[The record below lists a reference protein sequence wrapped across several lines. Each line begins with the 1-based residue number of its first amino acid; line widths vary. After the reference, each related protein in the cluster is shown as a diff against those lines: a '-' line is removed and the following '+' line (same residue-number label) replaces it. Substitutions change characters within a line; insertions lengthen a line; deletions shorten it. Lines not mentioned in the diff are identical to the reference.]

1 MAVFLHHDGK
11 AHGVHLGVLAG
22 SQRLHDDVLR
32 TVHDDLRSLGLTDAL
47 VVQNAV
53 LSPQHP
59 QLAGAEG
66 LAAVAQLR
74 QLCQHRAQPLLVAVP
89 AEEGAVEGVAVA
101 LHPDLVAVVQA
112 GHAGQSV
119 DDGIGH
125 AQAQHA
131 LLVGFA
137 GHAAAALPLPAA
149 SVGGLVRNH
158 GQSAL
163 GVVSGQKVQCRVDG
177 RGRVVLADGKDL
189 VGGLLGGL
197 AFYKIQHG
205 VLEGVVHHA
214 VQSLAQQVGAAV
226 VKAELGCGI
235 LPHLAQQKLLRAY
248 PLDGG
253 ADLLDEFVRQ
263 LVGHIQPEA
272 GSAPTQPCVDDAA
285 LAGDE
290 LHKGGGL
297 LVDLRQGLEAP
308 PAAVAALVLGV
319 KIVPAAVRGVWVVVS
334 AALAVASLA
343 VEVPAVGAGVAEHTV
358 QHDADAVLGGLAA
371 EHLKLFVGAQQRIHV
386 QVVGGVVAVVGVR
399 LKNGVQVQIIHA
411 HLPQVGELYADALQ
425 ITAEV
430 VLVQVA
436 AGLVGLPEGFG
447 VLIGLIQPVREGHGL
462 VLNAFTEPVREDLVE
477 HLALDALRRLE
488 IRLVDRDLP
497 AFTLLPA
504 DHAAVVCP
512 AHDAAEVSIQV
523 KVIEV

>member
-1 MAVFLHHDGK
+1 M
-11 AHGVHLGVLAG
+11 
-22 SQRLHDDVLR
+22 
-32 TVHDDLRSLGLTDAL
+32 
-47 VVQNAV
+47 
-53 LSPQHP
+53 
-59 QLAGAEG
+59 
-66 LAAVAQLR
+66 AQLR

-101 LHPDLVAVVQA
+101 LHADLIAVVQA
-112 GHAGQSV
+112 GYAGQGV

-125 AQAQHA
+125 AQAQHPF
-131 LLVGFA
+131 LVGFA
-137 GHAAAALPLPAA
+137 SHAATALPLPST
-149 SVGGLVRNH
+149 SVGGLVRDH
-158 GQSAL
+158 SQGAL
-163 GVVSGQKVQCRVDG
+163 GVVGGQKVQCRVDG

-189 VGGLLGGL
+189 VSGLLGGL
-197 AFYKIQHG
+197 SLDKIQHG

-214 VQSLAQQVGAAV
+214 VQPLAQQVGAAV
-226 VKAELGCGI
+226 VKAELGGGI
-235 LPHLAQQKLLRAY
+235 LPHLAQQKLFRAY

-253 ADLLDEFVRQ
+253 ADLFDEFVRQ
-263 LVGHIQPEA
+263 LVGHIQPET
-272 GSAPTQPCVDDAA
+272 GSTPTQPCVDDAA

-319 KIVPAAVRGVWVVVS
+319 KIVPAAVGGVGVAVS

-343 VEVPAVGAGVAEHTV
+343 VEIPAVGAGVAEYTV
-358 QHDADAVLGGLAA
+358 QYDADAVLGGLAA
-371 EHLKLFVGAQQRIHV
+371 EHLKFLVGAQQRIHV

-411 HLPQVGELYADALQ
+411 HLPQVGELDADALQ

-430 VLVQVA
+430 VLVQVTA
-436 AGLVGLPEGFG
+436 DLVGLPERLG

-477 HLALDALRRLE
+477 HFALDALRRLE

-504 DHAAVVCP
+504 DNAAVVCP

>member
-1 MAVFLHHDGK
+1 M
-11 AHGVHLGVLAG
+11 LAG

-32 TVHDDLRSLGLTDAL
+32 TVHDDLRSLGLADAL
-47 VVQNAV
+47 VVQDTV

-74 QLCQHRAQPLLVAVP
+74 QLCQHRAQTLLVAVP

-101 LHPDLVAVVQA
+101 LHPDLVAVVKA
-112 GHAGQSV
+112 GYAGQGV

-125 AQAQHA
+125 AQAQHPF
-131 LLVGFA
+131 LVGFA
-137 GHAAAALPLPAA
+137 GHAAATLPLPAA
-149 SVGGLVRNH
+149 SVGGLVRDH

-163 GVVSGQKVQCRVDG
+163 GVVGGQEIQRRVDG

-189 VGGLLGGL
+189 VSGLLGGL
-197 AFYKIQHG
+197 ALDKIQHG

-214 VQSLAQQVGAAV
+214 VQPLAQQVGAAAIEA
-226 VKAELGCGI
+226 KLGGGV

-253 ADLLDEFVRQ
+253 ADLLNERVWQ
-263 LVGHIQPEA
+263 LVGHIQPET
-272 GSAPTQPCVDDAA
+272 GSTTAQPCVDDAA

-308 PAAVAALVLGV
+308 PAAVAALVFGV
-319 KIVPAAVRGVWVVVS
+319 KIVPAAVRGVGVAVS

-343 VEVPAVGAGVAEHTV
+343 VEVPAVGAGVAEHAV

-371 EHLKLFVGAQQRIHV
+371 EHLKLFVSAQQRIHV

-399 LKNGVQVQIIHA
+399 FKDGVQVQVIHA
-411 HLPQVGELYADALQ
+411 HLPQVGELDADAL
-425 ITAEV
+425 
-430 VLVQVA
+430 
-436 AGLVGLPEGFG
+436 
-447 VLIGLIQPVREGHGL
+447 
-462 VLNAFTEPVREDLVE
+462 
-477 HLALDALRRLE
+477 
-488 IRLVDRDLP
+488 
-497 AFTLLPA
+497 
-504 DHAAVVCP
+504 
-512 AHDAAEVSIQV
+512 
-523 KVIEV
+523 